1 MVRARLKRWIW
12 FAALWAAGVI
22 TVAAGAYAVK
32 ALLGI

>member
-12 FAALWAAGVI
+12 FTALWAAGVI
-22 TVAAGAYAVK
+22 TVAVGAYAVK